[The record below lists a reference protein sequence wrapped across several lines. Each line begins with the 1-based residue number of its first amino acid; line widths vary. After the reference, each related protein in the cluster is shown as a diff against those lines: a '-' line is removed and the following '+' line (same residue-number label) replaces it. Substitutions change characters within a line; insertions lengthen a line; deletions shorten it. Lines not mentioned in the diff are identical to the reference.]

1 MSTYTI
7 TLASGQFTC
16 DGATSILDAALAQ
29 GAAVPFSCQ
38 RGECGACRAVVT
50 AGRHER
56 ITPPNE
62 RSYVTADDELLMC
75 QCRAAS
81 DLTLR
86 FPHWQAPPQPMQR
99 REATV
104 LSRAPLTADVT
115 RLVIEVRGDAAF
127 TWQAGQHVRF
137 LLEDGSHRP
146 FSIANVPAA
155 AGPAQLEFH
164 IRRMPGGGFTE
175 RILPRLMPGDT
186 LALEGPQGACVWPAY
201 GWPADIEHLVLLA
214 TGTGYAGIHPILMEA
229 LRDPRFKRVTLYW
242 GGRTEDDC
250 YAG

>member
-62 RSYVTADDELLMC
+62 RSYVTADDELLIC

-104 LSRAPLTADVT
+104 LSRAPLTAEVT

-127 TWQAGQHVRF
+127 TWQAGQDRKSTR
-137 LLEDGSHRP
+137 LNSSH
-146 FSIANVPAA
+146 
-155 AGPAQLEFH
+155 
-164 IRRMPGGGFTE
+164 
-175 RILPRLMPGDT
+175 
-186 LALEGPQGACVWPAY
+186 
-201 GWPADIEHLVLLA
+201 
-214 TGTGYAGIHPILMEA
+214 
-229 LRDPRFKRVTLYW
+229 
-242 GGRTEDDC
+242 
-250 YAG
+250 